1 MSRAGRLGAGAR
13 AESRAAWWMLA
24 PALAAMAAFFVVPVA
39 SGFVLSLTDFD
50 VYAIADPRNARFVG
64 LANYAAVFAHPDF
77 WTALVNS
84 LVLVFV
90 GGPLTIALS
99 LGGAMLVHHR
109 LTRLRGVWRTAFFA
123 PVVTTLVAVAVVWRY
138 LYHPRFGLLNAALGS
153 LGLPTPDWLGDPRW
167 ALPAIILLAAW
178 RSFGY
183 GLVIFVAG
191 LACIPASVYEAA
203 SLDGAG
209 AWQQFRRITLPL
221 LAPTVFFVAV
231 VTTVGLF
238 QTFAEPYVMT
248 RGGPARATVTI
259 ALLMYEQGFRWW
271 RMGLASAIAFIL
283 FGLILAVS
291 GVERLV
297 ARGRS
302 R

>member
-191 LACIPASVYEAA
+191 LSSIPASVYEAA